1 LVRGYDESNQGQN
14 SDIRNY
20 YMSDSLLSM
29 ELGDSRYN
37 EVIDQAVFAES
48 GKESAAYV
56 TAKTKAFFKDG
67 NA

>member
-1 LVRGYDESNQGQN
+1 
-14 SDIRNY
+14 
-20 YMSDSLLSM
+20 MSDSLLSM
-29 ELGDSRYN
+29 ELGDSRFN